1 MNRLDAMAK
10 KKRSA
15 LKRIRQAP
23 RRAEVKTLARS
34 AARTA
39 VKNARAAIG
48 AGAEGAAT
56 GAADALRSAASAL
69 DKAVKRGGIHK
80 NAAARRKSRLTKQ
93 AARAKKS

>member
-1 MNRLDAMAK
+1 MAK

-23 RRAEVKTLARS
+23 RRAEVKILTRS

-39 VKNARAAIG
+39 VKSARAAIESK
-48 AGAEGAAT
+48 AEGATEAVR
-56 GAADALRSAASAL
+56 AAASAL

-80 NAAARRKSRLTKQ
+80 NAAARKKSRL
-93 AARAKKS
+93 ARRAGKKI

>member
-1 MNRLDAMAK
+1 MNRLDHMAK

-23 RRAEVKTLARS
+23 RRAAIKVLTRS

-39 VKNARAAIG
+39 VKSARAALESK
-48 AGAEGAAT
+48 AEGS
-56 GAADALRSAASAL
+56 ADAVRAAASAL

-80 NAAARRKSRLTKQ
+80 NAAARKKSRLAKR
-93 AARAKKS
+93 AART

>member
-1 MNRLDAMAK
+1 MNRLSNMAK

-23 RRAEVKTLARS
+23 RRAEIKTLARS

-48 AGAEGAAT
+48 TKAEGT
-56 GAADALRSAASAL
+56 ADAVKAAASAL

-80 NAAARRKSRLTKQ
+80 NAAARRKSRLSKQ
-93 AARAKKS
+93 AAK

>member
-1 MNRLDAMAK
+1 MNRLADMAK

-23 RRAEVKTLARS
+23 RRAQVKVLTRS

-39 VKNARAAIG
+39 VKTAREAIG
-48 AGAEGAAT
+48 SKAEGAAE
-56 GAADALRSAASAL
+56 AVRAAASAL

-80 NAAARRKSRLTKQ
+80 NAAARKKSRLAKR
-93 AARAKKS
+93 AAKAS

>member
-1 MNRLDAMAK
+1 MAK

-23 RRAEVKTLARS
+23 RRAAVKVLTRS

-39 VKNARAAIG
+39 VKSARAAL
-48 AGAEGAAT
+48 ET
-56 GAADALRSAASAL
+56 KSEGAADAVRAAASAL

-80 NAAARRKSRLTKQ
+80 NAAARKKSRLAKR
-93 AARAKKS
+93 AATS

>member
-1 MNRLDAMAK
+1 MNRLDHMAK

-23 RRAEVKTLARS
+23 RRAQIKVLTRS

-39 VKNARAAIG
+39 VKSARTALDTR
-48 AGAEGAAT
+48 AEGAAEAVR
-56 GAADALRSAASAL
+56 AATSAL

-80 NAAARRKSRLTKQ
+80 NAAARKKSRLAKR
-93 AARAKKS
+93 AAKT